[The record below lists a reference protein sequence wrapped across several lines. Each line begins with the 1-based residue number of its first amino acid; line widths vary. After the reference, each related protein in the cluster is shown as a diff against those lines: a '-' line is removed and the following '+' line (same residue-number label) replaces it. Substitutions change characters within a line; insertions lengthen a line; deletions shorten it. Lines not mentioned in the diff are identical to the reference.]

1 MAAEFCFTPQ
11 DLDEVRDSCS
21 LYADT
26 NLESLYRDSERMSMQ
41 SVVYGASFSNTH
53 YPSEVPMDS
62 RNSKHGRMSLM
73 AKPSAPTVAV
83 STAVSNASSP
93 SLSPMHIGENIES
106 GHSKMPSTASD
117 LGSALHD
124 VFGNSGDEETGNVH
138 AKNPAS
144 EVFAEDSHR
153 GLQSSLRSPNYSPP
167 TPHDPEEDIN
177 SLNADLDRVRQE
189 RETRGNRRSSTRSF
203 SQGGRN
209 SHNVEQGRS
218 KSVSMIKASDL
229 VRMLSMSTRGP
240 GAFIMPQLL
249 AYVRAI
255 FLEILRVRYWH
266 DIERGKL
273 PRQSHSAKYL
283 LYSVEVG
290 VDEVDQELGARDW
303 NCINREIVDQPLS
316 IRILSSVDTFLP
328 HTYGTYYLGKL
339 EARREKRAVY
349 MLNSFIDAHEH
360 AQKKVHEFIATEED
374 DGEDVKI
381 QSPEELKVIEESK
394 QAVSA
399 TTKVALFALL
409 YFLTFCLCGFAQVEA
424 ARKLLDAMDADTVA
438 KIRAKQA
445 AALVLTKQAELIKN
459 MVGEGLLTPQHAEE
473 FLVEI
478 SDDLQRMEKDRNKM
492 YWEQGEKL
500 AKKRQELRRVE
511 AESAGRRSSIFNLF
525 DWQRGS
531 SMHNQQHYYEGK

>member
-1 MAAEFCFTPQ
+1 MLLNSVLTEMAAEFCFTPQ

-26 NLESLYRDSERMSMQ
+26 NLDSLYRDSERMSMQ
-41 SVVYGASFSNTH
+41 SVVYGASMSNTH
-53 YPSEVPMDS
+53 LPSEVPMDS

-73 AKPSAPTVAV
+73 AKPPAPTVAV
-83 STAVSNASSP
+83 TAVSNAASP
-93 SLSPMHIGENIES
+93 SLSPMHIGENMES
-106 GHSKMPSTASD
+106 GHSKMPSAVSIARPPTTAADSRVSMASNLGLASPDGYGSSD
-117 LGSALHD
+117 
-124 VFGNSGDEETGNVH
+124 DEEIGNVH
-138 AKNPAS
+138 VKSPATML
-144 EVFAEDSHR
+144 AEDSHR
-153 GLQSSLRSPNYSPP
+153 GLQSSLRSSNYSPP
-167 TPHDPEEDIN
+167 TPHDNEEDMN

-209 SHNVEQGRS
+209 SQNAEQGRS

-229 VRMLSMSTRGP
+229 ARMLSMSSRGP
-240 GAFIMPQLL
+240 GAFIIPQLL
-249 AYVRAI
+249 TYVRAI

-273 PRQSHSAKYL
+273 PRNSHSAKYL

-303 NCINREIVDQPLS
+303 NCINHEIVDQPLS
-316 IRILSSVDTFLP
+316 IRILSSIDTFLP

-360 AQKKVHEFIATEED
+360 AQKKVHEFIATEDD

-399 TTKVALFALL
+399 AIKIMSFLLLFH
-409 YFLTFCLCGFAQVEA
+409 FFPFGFVDEY
-424 ARKLLDAMDADTVA
+424 RWKLPANCWT
-438 KIRAKQA
+438 R
-445 AALVLTKQAELIKN
+445 
-459 MVGEGLLTPQHAEE
+459 
-473 FLVEI
+473 
-478 SDDLQRMEKDRNKM
+478 
-492 YWEQGEKL
+492 
-500 AKKRQELRRVE
+500 
-511 AESAGRRSSIFNLF
+511 
-525 DWQRGS
+525 
-531 SMHNQQHYYEGK
+531 